1 MATSKEFLNYLLEQ
15 LKDLSDVTYRPMM
28 GEYVIYYRG
37 KVVGDMCD
45 NKLFVKPVSSAVNY
59 VREAVYAPPYQ
70 GAKDMLL
77 IEDLD
82 DGEYLCGLFKAM
94 YDELPEPK
102 KRKGK

>member
-15 LKDLSDVTYRPMM
+15 LAQLSDIAYRSMM

-45 NKLFVKPVSSAVNY
+45 NKLFVKPVPSAINY
-59 VREAVYAPPYQ
+59 VRDVVYAPPYQ

-82 DGEYLCGLFKAM
+82 DSEYLCGLFETM

-102 KRKGK
+102 KRKSK

>member
-1 MATSKEFLNYLLEQ
+1 MATSKDFLNYLLEQ
-15 LKDLSDVTYRPMM
+15 LAELSDITYRPMM

-45 NKLFVKPVSSAVNY
+45 NKLFVKPVSSAVSY
-59 VREAVYAPPYQ
+59 VREAVYAPPYV

-82 DGEYLCGLFKAM
+82 DKEYLCGLFEAM
-94 YDELPEPK
+94 FDELPEPK
-102 KRKGK
+102 NRKNK